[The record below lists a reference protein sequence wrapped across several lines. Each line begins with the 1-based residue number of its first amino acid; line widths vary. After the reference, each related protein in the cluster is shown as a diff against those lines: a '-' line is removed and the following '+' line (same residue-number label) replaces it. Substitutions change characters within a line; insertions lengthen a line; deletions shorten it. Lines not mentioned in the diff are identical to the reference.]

1 MSRSLLAA
9 VIASVLAAVLAP
21 GIALAINTAGPVPP
35 TATLSVSVSAPSSIT
50 PGTLAAVTVTLP
62 SSVAAVDGRLLL
74 QKGSADVIGV
84 APVGKGT
91 AFAPEAISGGAAF
104 GAYGLVPARGH
115 TILRFVLDPKV
126 KGRLQVRVIVDAAA
140 NKAGRRMGTGTSS
153 GVIATMGVVG
163 SSRILHAPTSTA
175 RFLPLRAAGPTTEAI
190 PNGKFDKQDLDT
202 VRGAWEVAHETGKV
216 CSAGVT
222 GDVNGDGCV
231 DIVDVQAVVAAQG
244 TTTSTAAP
252 TVTGGHTFTVTSTAD
267 TADATPGNGV
277 CADSQG
283 RCTLRAAMTEADWL
297 NGNDRIEFNLQ
308 GSAPVTIQLGSRLPD
323 ITSRNGTVTIDG
335 YTQPG
340 AQVNTSAVGSNAIP
354 GVEVRGSGTASGN
367 VEFRITS
374 AGNTIRGLVIDNA
387 WRGIFLDGTGATGNK
402 IVGNWIGFR
411 PNGANASSNGQFG
424 ILVNTGATANF
435 IGTPDLADRNII
447 GNWTTAIDNYGPG
460 TDGNVIQDN
469 QLCIGP
475 SGFTTAT
482 CGTGI
487 DHNFGPKNDLIGG
500 TAPNARN
507 IIGPTTLQGIEY
519 SHGWNPAL
527 PYGTDTATT
536 YQINNNHVIGNWV
549 GFRGNGSYNAA
560 YRSGLNFSSADNDQG
575 VNVYD
580 GSNNNVVEKNYIASV
595 YDGVQVMAP
604 DAKGNIVRNNI
615 IGLSPLGEAAPM
627 SGWGIKVRWGTTYD
641 VVQGNQIHNAA
652 AGGIGLVK
660 TDNSGAAQ
668 APAYNIEISQNIVT
682 DTSGPGIDLFGI
694 AGPDPNDPGDADT
707 GANTLLNTPVITSAT
722 TALVSGTAGKG
733 ATVEVYQA
741 SRNAGQYGLPAAYL
755 GSTTVAANGTWSLPV
770 STLSAGDRVTSLQI
784 RADLNTSELSANVLV
799 SQAPAPPQSGD
810 LLASDAFG
818 RTVSG
823 GWGDADQGGTWG
835 LTGTATD
842 FSVGSG
848 AGQVSAAAGLS
859 REASLALAA
868 NGVNVRGL
876 VSVDRL
882 PVGGNAFAYVDAD
895 LLGSSAYRAT
905 IRVAATG
912 VVYVQ
917 LRDSL
922 NGIEAAVAPEV
933 NSGLHATPGTP
944 IAFRFRVVGNHLQ
957 FRVWD
962 PTGSEPSTWQTES
975 DDSTAGIQAAG
986 GVGLRSYTGKPVT
999 NGPVTFS
1006 LSAFEVRV
1014 P

>member
-21 GIALAINTAGPVPP
+21 GIALAISTAGPVLP

-62 SSVAAVDGRLLL
+62 SSVAAVDGRLLFK
-74 QKGSADVIGV
+74 KGSAEVIGV
-84 APVGKGT
+84 APVGHGT
-91 AFAPEAISGGAAF
+91 AFSPVAITGGASF
-104 GAYGLVPARGH
+104 GAYGLRPTKGH
-115 TILRFVLDPKV
+115 TVLRFVLDPKV
-126 KGRLQVRVIVDAAA
+126 AGRLQVRVIVDSAA
-140 NKAGRRMGTGTSS
+140 NSAGRRLGTSS
-153 GVIATMGVVG
+153 SSGVVATMGVLG
-163 SSRILHAPTSTA
+163 SSRVLSAPSSGA
-175 RFLPLRAAGPTTEAI
+175 RFLPTRAAGPTTESI
-190 PNGKFDKQDLDT
+190 RDGKFNKQDLDT
-202 VRGAWEVAHETGKV
+202 VRGAWELARETGQV
-216 CSAGVT
+216 CGT
-222 GDVNGDGCV
+222 GLSGDANGDGCV

-244 TTTSTAAP
+244 TTTSTPAP
-252 TVTGGHTFTVTSTAD
+252 AVTGGHTFTVTSSAD
-267 TADATPGNGV
+267 TADATPGNGI

-283 RCTLRAAMTEADWL
+283 RCTLRAAMTEADYL
-297 NGNDRIEFNLQ
+297 KGDDRIEFNLP
-308 GSAPVTIQLGSRLPD
+308 GTAPVTIQLASPLPM
-323 ITSRNGTVTIDG
+323 ITSRVGTVTIDG

-340 AQVNTSAVGSNAIP
+340 AHVNTSTVGSNAVP
-354 GVEVRGSGTASGN
+354 GVEVRGSGTQSGS
-367 VEFRITS
+367 VTFRVDS
-374 AGNTIRGLVIDNA
+374 PGNTIRGLIIDNA

-500 TAPNARN
+500 TAPNACN

-549 GFRGNGSYNAA
+549 GFRGDGSYNAA

-615 IGLSPLGEAAPM
+615 IGLSPLGEAAPLT
-627 SGWGIKVRWGTTYD
+627 GWGVKVRWGTTYD
-641 VVQGNQIHNAA
+641 YVVGNQIHNAA
-652 AGGIGLVK
+652 KGGVGLVS
-660 TDNSGAAQ
+660 TDNNGVAQ

-682 DTSGPGIDLFGI
+682 DTSGPAIYLAPLQGN
-694 AGPDPNDPGDADT
+694 PT
-707 GANTLLNTPVITSAT
+707 KGANVLLASPVITSAT

-784 RADLNTSELSANVLV
+784 RADLNTSELSANALV
-799 SQAPAPPQSGD
+799 SQAATPPQPGD

-818 RTVSG
+818 RTISG

-848 AGQVSAAAGLS
+848 AGQVSVAAGLS

-868 NGVNVRGL
+868 NGANVAGL

-895 LLGSSAYRAT
+895 LLGTSAYRAT

-922 NGIEAAVAPEV
+922 KGIEAAVAPEV

-986 GVGLRSYTGKPVT
+986 GVGLRSYTGKPAT